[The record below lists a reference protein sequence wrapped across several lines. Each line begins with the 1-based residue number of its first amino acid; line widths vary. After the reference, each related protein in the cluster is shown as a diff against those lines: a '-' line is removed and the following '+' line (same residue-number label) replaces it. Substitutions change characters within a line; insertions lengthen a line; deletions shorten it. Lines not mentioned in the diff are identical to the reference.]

1 MGTIQ
6 RWPAYF
12 NTMNQKSSSIEA
24 GFEAETRAL
33 AFLKTQ
39 QLSFIYRNFRC
50 KQGEI
55 DLIMQEKDTLVFV
68 EVRKRSHLAYGSGL
82 DSVTTHKQQRLV
94 RAATVYLLEQSLYE
108 KIICRFDIV
117 SIDKNGEMTWIK
129 NAFELVY

>member
-1 MGTIQ
+1 
-6 RWPAYF
+6 
-12 NTMNQKSSSIEA
+12 MNQKSSSIEA